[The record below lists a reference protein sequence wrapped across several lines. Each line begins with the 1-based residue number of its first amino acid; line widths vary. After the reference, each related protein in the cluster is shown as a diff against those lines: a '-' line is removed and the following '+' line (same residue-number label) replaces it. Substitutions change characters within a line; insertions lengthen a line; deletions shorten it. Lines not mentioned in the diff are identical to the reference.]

1 MSKKL
6 LVGLAVALAAA
17 LASSLTLA
25 DESAKD
31 AEAKDKWASHK
42 GDLPFIV
49 GSKTGLEEAKFTG
62 KPPMYFFT
70 ATW

>member
-1 MSKKL
+1 MRMTL
-6 LVGLAVALAAA
+6 LATLAIAASAVFALAEEPAG
-17 LASSLTLA
+17 
-25 DESAKD
+25 E
-31 AEAKDKWASHK
+31 KDKWDKHR

-49 GSKTGLEEAKFTG
+49 GYAKGNAEAKFTG